1 MPRMYTLESEL
12 ALALFRFS
20 YGRLS
25 VAQAEKKA
33 KEVAPYYDMNNKAL
47 CHKGVEWYAQQLLA
61 VI

>member
-1 MPRMYTLESEL
+1 MPRIYTLENEL
-12 ALALFRFS
+12 ALALYKFS

-47 CHKGVEWYAQQLLA
+47 CHKGIEWYAQQLIA
-61 VI
+61 VL